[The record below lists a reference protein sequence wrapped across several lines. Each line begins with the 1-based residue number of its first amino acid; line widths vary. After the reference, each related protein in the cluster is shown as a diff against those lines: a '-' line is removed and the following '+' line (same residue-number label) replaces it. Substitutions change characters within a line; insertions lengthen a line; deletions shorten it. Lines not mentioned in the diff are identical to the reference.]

1 MVTRIRQLFE
11 IRNYSIYIISM
22 LSMGVGI
29 SLTSPYLSLYCTTVL
44 GMSTSA
50 FGFFMATVSLSG
62 VIVNT
67 ILAKYSDQGLDR
79 KKVIIIATL
88 FCGTGYLCYLLFQNF
103 FVLLISISLLLGLGA
118 PTMPQV
124 FASARE
130 AVNAK
135 KDIDG
140 TFANSLLRSLF
151 SLGFLIG
158 PLVGSLLLTSVGY
171 RGVFTG
177 TAIIFFS
184 ISLMIFFF
192 LHSTPSPKLA
202 PAVSISSPQANSA
215 SAPSVSLKNINI
227 LLPFLTMI
235 MLNMC
240 NTVYN
245 MNTPLFIVNTLK
257 GTDSQA
263 GLVVSLCA
271 GLEIPLMIVLG
282 SLASKLGNR
291 VLMMSGCVA
300 AAVYH
305 VLVLFSTHVWQ
316 IIAAQLLQAAFVA
329 LVIAIGLSFFQDLLP
344 TLPGM
349 ATILY
354 SNAGTLGNL
363 LGNLTGGVIAQ
374 IAGFRNVYWVCLI
387 LVTISFIM
395 LSRTKAKPIGVSLS
409 A

>member
-1 MVTRIRQLFE
+1 
-11 IRNYSIYIISM
+11 M
-22 LSMGVGI
+22 LSLGVGI

-44 GMSTSA
+44 GMSTSE
-50 FGFFMATVSLSG
+50 FGLFMATVSLSG
-62 VIVNT
+62 VVVNT
-67 ILAKYSDQGLDR
+67 MLAKYSDQGMDR

-88 FCGTGYLCYLLFQNF
+88 FCGTGYLCYLLFQNYF
-103 FVLLISISLLLGLGA
+103 ILLVSISLLLGLGA
-118 PTMPQV
+118 PTMPQI
-124 FASARE
+124 FASSRE
-130 AVNAK
+130 DINDK
-135 KDIDG
+135 QEIDG
-140 TFANSLLRSLF
+140 TFANSFLRSLF

-158 PLVGSLLLTSVGY
+158 PLIGSLLLTSVGY

-192 LHSTPSPKLA
+192 LHRVPAPKLTPAGSIMTSQVKTTTA
-202 PAVSISSPQANSA
+202 PT
-215 SAPSVSLKNINI
+215 VSLKNINI
-227 LLPFLTMI
+227 LFPFLTVL

-245 MNTPLFIVNTLK
+245 MNTPLFIVNTLN
-257 GTDSQA
+257 GSDSQA

-282 SLASKLGNR
+282 GLALKLGNR
-291 VLMMSGCVA
+291 VLMMSGCITA
-300 AAVYH
+300 ALYH
-305 VLVLFSTHVWQ
+305 VLLLLSSAVWQ
-316 IIAAQLLQAAFVA
+316 IIAAQLLQASFVA

-344 TLPGM
+344 TMPGM

-354 SNAGTLGNL
+354 SNAGILGNL
-363 LGNLTGGVIAQ
+363 LGNLTGGIIAQ
-374 IAGFRNVYWVCLI
+374 LAGFRNVYWVCLL

-395 LSRTKAKPIGVSLS
+395 LSRMKAQPIEMSVS